1 MNVNETIAKLA
12 MIGLKGKFQV
22 TNHADYARVY
32 VMQGTV
38 TLGRIIISPKV
49 RTAISNGIPASS
61 KPTTLTSAVR
71 RLPGICCCKQ
81 AKS

>member
-12 MIGLKGKFQV
+12 MIGLKGKFQA
-22 TNHADYARVY
+22 TSHADYARVY
-32 VMQGTV
+32 VMQAPLPWGASV
-38 TLGRIIISPKV
+38 FSKV

-61 KPTTLTSAVR
+61 NPTTLTSDVR
-71 RLPGICCCKQ
+71 LLPGICCCKQ